1 MTKKIKFKR
10 GQLVQH
16 TEDGTIYIFI
26 KYTIPK
32 KSHLVELDN
41 FGNPMG
47 IVLIENKYL
56 DIPKKFPETF
66 NVILV

>member
-1 MTKKIKFKR
+1 MAKRTKFKR

-16 TEDGTIYIFI
+16 VEDGRIFIFI
-26 KYTIPK
+26 KYWMK
-32 KSHLVELDN
+32 NSHLVELNN
-41 FGNPMG
+41 FGDPMG